1 MPSLRGERAAVL
13 PPPPG
18 SFRADGSWDPAALGR
33 TPEYDYVARLVSLRR
48 SSHMS
53 PGMMAEEIATSSG
66 PFSGMF
72 REATLAHW
80 LEIDQ
85 RTNSPHACWPL
96 ATAATSA
103 EETVKRAGRTAS

>member
-1 MPSLRGERAAVL
+1 MRIRGDQAERMPPALGT
-13 PPPPG
+13 
-18 SFRADGSWDPAALGR
+18 FRPDGSWDPAAAAH
-33 TPEYDYVARLVSLRR
+33 TPEYDYVAKLVGLRR
-48 SSHMS
+48 TSHMS

-80 LEIDQ
+80 LDIDQ

-96 ATAATSA
+96 AMTATSA
-103 EETVKRAGRTAS
+103 EETVKRAGRTAA